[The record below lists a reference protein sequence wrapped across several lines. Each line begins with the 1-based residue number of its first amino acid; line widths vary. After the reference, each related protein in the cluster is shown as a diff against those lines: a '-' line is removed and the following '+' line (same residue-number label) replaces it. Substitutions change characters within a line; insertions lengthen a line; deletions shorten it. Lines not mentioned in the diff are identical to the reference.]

1 MGFSAW
7 DYFRI
12 FTGQG
17 SGRDLNGDLSPCGAW
32 AWGSQKPPTDGR
44 FCRGYGAGL
53 QVTGLQAG
61 AWGGDMGGSNG
72 RGRQVTQ
79 GAGKTPKNPQV
90 GRQVTGGVLKKN
102 QFRIGGCVA

>member
-32 AWGSQKPPTDGR
+32 AWGSQKLPLMGG

-53 QVTGLQAG
+53 QGTGLQAG
-61 AWGGDMGGSNG
+61 GMGGDSGREQWQGRAGNTG
-72 RGRQVTQ
+72 RGENAKKSGGRSAGHRG
-79 GAGKTPKNPQV
+79 GA
-90 GRQVTGGVLKKN
+90 
-102 QFRIGGCVA
+102 